1 MVPIVQNLSA
11 SVKINNFNQ
20 EKTEKDTQLRISSR
34 AANCSIS
41 TSIWSRILEF
51 FKHEIT
57 TRNKKMFEKYSIWTS
72 KLRFELKKT
81 YFLASSAT
89 CCSTSSIW
97 SSAFSSMDR
106 NLSDIFWFSIQ
117 YILENIEESIINRNI

>member
-51 FKHEIT
+51 FKHEIIYD
-57 TRNKKMFEKYSIWTS
+57 EK
-72 KLRFELKKT
+72 
-81 YFLASSAT
+81 
-89 CCSTSSIW
+89 
-97 SSAFSSMDR
+97 
-106 NLSDIFWFSIQ
+106 
-117 YILENIEESIINRNI
+117 